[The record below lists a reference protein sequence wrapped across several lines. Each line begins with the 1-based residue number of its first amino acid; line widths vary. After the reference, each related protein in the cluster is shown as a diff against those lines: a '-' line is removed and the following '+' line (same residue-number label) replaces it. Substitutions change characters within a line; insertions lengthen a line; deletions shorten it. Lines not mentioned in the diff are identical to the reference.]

1 MTADQGADEL
11 RIAHQLRRLGV
22 GPDADPAETDRDR
35 DWLDDL
41 YDEPDPEPEQAD
53 EPEEAPEAIAPTRLI
68 PAGAPL
74 PARAPEPDE
83 VPPWR
88 PAPTPAA
95 PPAVPP
101 PLPPH
106 GWYGPGPYAPP
117 SPPAP
122 GPIEVYVT
130 LLPAPLPPEPTRWER
145 LRAWLRTFATPL
157 QATAG
162 LVLAVAPILPRG
174 YSCAGTWYYTVG
186 QAREFG
192 TGWGYAIGG
201 SALLL
206 AGYALVRKRE
216 ARHGAGSGFLRVFFL
231 ATTFVGAFGAINPY
245 DPVTWITGVTP

>member
-1 MTADQGADEL
+1 MSDKPIT
-11 RIAHQLRRLGV
+11 
-22 GPDADPAETDRDR
+22 
-35 DWLDDL
+35 
-41 YDEPDPEPEQAD
+41 
-53 EPEEAPEAIAPTRLI
+53 PTRVI

-74 PARAPEPDE
+74 PDRPPEPDDI
-83 VPPWR
+83 PPWR
-88 PAPTPAA
+88 QPPPPPPAPPA
-95 PPAVPP
+95 PPAVP
-101 PLPPH
+101 
-106 GWYGPGPYAPP
+106 APP
-117 SPPAP
+117 PPDP

-130 LLPAPLPPEPTRWER
+130 FLPAPLPPEPTRWER

-201 SALLL
+201 GALFL

-216 ARHGAGSGFLRVFFL
+216 QRRDGHGSSFLRVFFL
-231 ATTFVGAFGAINPY
+231 ATTFVGAFGAI
-245 DPVTWITGVTP
+245 DPFDAVTILTGVTRR